1 MFDAPVK
8 PVRREHRCKKA
19 IHPENHELGGNTA
32 CSAKRLKGLKDQAM
46 AKQSAGILLF
56 RSSHELQILLVHPGG
71 PFWAKKDEGAWS
83 IPKGEYNEAEDAL
96 AAAKREL
103 QEETGIVVAGEFLE
117 LGTFKQPSGKLIS
130 AWAIERDFDPVELTS
145 NTCSVEWPPK
155 SGRTVDVPEVDRA
168 AWFSISEAV
177 NKITKGQPPI
187 MQALAKKLSVRILG
201 PSEKLPSGKSQGSP
215 L

>member
-1 MFDAPVK
+1 MDPIASSLKRIPTDIL
-8 PVRREHRCKKA
+8 PQRLGWGTHSNPCDHYGCEGETRE
-19 IHPENHELGGNTA
+19 I
-32 CSAKRLKGLKDQAM
+32 
-46 AKQSAGILLF
+46 
-56 RSSHELQILLVHPGG
+56 VHPGG
-71 PFWAKKDEGAWS
+71 PFWAKKDEGSWS

-103 QEETGIVVAGEFLE
+103 WEETGIVGAGEFLE

-130 AWAIERDFDPVELTS
+130 AWAIERDFDPVELRS

-177 NKITKGQPPI
+177 NKITKRELPI
-187 MQALAKKLSVRILG
+187 MQALAKKLSLRIPG
-201 PSEKLPSGKSQGSP
+201 QNEKLPSGKSHGSP